1 MQGANGLH
9 SCMKVQ
15 PNKRMPIRPFSIDVA
30 PAAVSEL
37 KRRLESLR
45 WPEGVTDTGG
55 VSQADLSRIVAYWC
69 QGFDWFAQQ
78 ERLNRHDHLIVDL
91 DGVTVHAVVMRD
103 PRDRPRPAIVLLH
116 GWPGSFVE
124 LLPLATL
131 LRAYFDVIV
140 PSLPGVGFSGVP
152 MTPGMTNRRIGALMT
167 ALATTLGYD
176 TFAVHG
182 GDIGA
187 GVATWMA
194 LDSPDRLDFLHLNFI
209 PGSYWPEP
217 AEDMT
222 PVENDFLE
230 RRTAWLERF
239 GAYSHMQRT
248 TPLTPAYAL
257 SDSPVGLAAWVL
269 EKFMLWSD
277 PSSTIDDDTLLT
289 NLSLYWFTNTIASS
303 LRYYLESSQTP
314 LRLTIEQRVQVP
326 TCIAQFPYEMPFPP
340 RTWVERRFNV
350 VRWTTMTRGGHF
362 AALEAPELLAADI
375 DASSERVGTARLTTR
390 TR

>member
-1 MQGANGLH
+1 
-9 SCMKVQ
+9 V
-15 PNKRMPIRPFSIDVA
+15 IRPFTIEVA

-37 KRRLESLR
+37 KRRLENLR

-55 VSQADLSRIVAYWC
+55 ISKADISRVVGYWR

-78 ERLNRHDHLIVDL
+78 ERLNRHEHLIVDL
-91 DGVTVHAVVMRD
+91 DEVSVHAVVMRD
-103 PRDRPRPAIVLLH
+103 PRGRSRPPIVLLH

-131 LRAYFDVIV
+131 LRDYFDVIV
-140 PSLPGVGFSGVP
+140 PSIPGFGFSSVP
-152 MTPGMTNRRIGALMT
+152 MTRGVTNRRIAALMT
-167 ALATTLGYD
+167 ALATTLGYA

-194 LDSPDRLDFLHLNFI
+194 VDNPDRLDFLHLNFI

-217 AEDMT
+217 ADDMT
-222 PVENDFLE
+222 PAENDFLE

-239 GAYSHMQRT
+239 GAYSHIQRT

-277 PSSTIDDDTLLT
+277 PGITIDDDSLLT
-289 NLSLYWFTNTIASS
+289 NLSVYWFTNTIASS
-303 LRYYLESSQTP
+303 LRYYLESSLTP
-314 LRLTIEQRVQVP
+314 LRLTVEQRVQVP
-326 TCIAQFPYEMPFPP
+326 THIAHFPYEMPFPP
-340 RTWVERRFNV
+340 RTWVERRYSV
-350 VRWTTMTRGGHF
+350 ARWTAMTRGGHF

-375 DASSERVGTARLTTR
+375 VASSDRVGTAV
-390 TR
+390 